1 MQVVV
6 PALEDVDWLVVLTMP
21 LMRARDQV
29 WNSVARLVCL
39 IILITIYL
47 SLVVEF
53 TENIL
58 VLEHSNAVAHKEDI
72 SQLLR
77 ILRDSLK
84 LVKPVLVLKVYL
96 L

>member
-1 MQVVV
+1 MV

-39 IILITIYL
+39 IILITINL

-58 VLEHSNAVAHKEDI
+58 VLEHRNAVAHKEDI
-72 SQLLR
+72 SQILR

-84 LVKPVLVLKVYL
+84 LVKPVLVLKIYL